1 LTTAEQ
7 EFGSFGTEMFAGQL
21 ATGGWVSFTV
31 TVKLHDAVLP
41 APSIAVQVT
50 VVLPREK
57 VEPLA
62 GTQAMVAPQL
72 SVAVDVNVT
81 TAEHWFGSLAW
92 VKFAGQAIEGG

>member
-1 LTTAEQ
+1 M
-7 EFGSFGTEMFAGQL
+7 GSFGTEMFAGQL

-31 TVKLHDAVLP
+31 TGKLDGAVLP

-50 VVLPREK
+50 VVVPREK

-62 GTQAMVAPQL
+62 GTQAVVAPLL
-72 SVAVDVNVT
+72 SVAVVVNVT

-92 VKFAGQAIEGG
+92 VMFAGQTIVGG

>member
-7 EFGSFGTEMFAGQL
+7 EFGSFGTEIFAGQL

-41 APSIAVQVT
+41 APSTAVQVT
-50 VVLPREK
+50 IVVPNEN

-62 GTQAMVAPQL
+62 GTQEAVAPQL
-72 SVAVDVNVT
+72 SVTVVVNVT
-81 TAEHWFGSLAW
+81 TAEHWFGSLP
-92 VKFAGQAIEGG
+92 VMMFAGQTIEGG